1 MSTKA
6 TTRRAGGAIL
16 GAALALTSACG
27 GEQVEPLTTTVST
40 ELGAVEGQALE
51 SGVLKFAGIPFAAP
65 PVGDLRWRPPQ
76 PAAAWEGQPATPRS
90 SPPPAGSPCPRPAP
104 STTPATSSAA
114 RTAFT

>member
-16 GAALALTSACG
+16 GAGLALTFACG
-27 GEQVEPLTTTVST
+27 GEQVGPLTTTVNT

-51 SGVLKFAGIPFAAP
+51 SGRNPPTPGRAA
-65 PVGDLRWRPPQ
+65 
-76 PAAAWEGQPATPRS
+76 ATPRS
-90 SPPPAGSPCPRPAP
+90 SPPPAGSPCPRPGP

-114 RTAFT
+114 RTAST